1 MADQDDGKISET
13 AAASSL
19 LVDGNE
25 TITADQRREDDSGA
39 AGQGERVIEGGQE
52 EMRSEVDASDR
63 TPAVTEA
70 KMDEAAPARE
80 ESPNSGKDASQE
92 STMADHAS
100 LAQVETSQ
108 TDAQSA
114 PAPPPTSEKEEPTAT
129 PQTDTEPTL
138 PSATLKAASIHAS
151 STIHRTA
158 SPAYSQSSVTS
169 TQGKESVASPSLAAP
184 KKFSTVNINK
194 KFLGKTGGAPPA
206 ATSAAS
212 SQMGNKESG
221 LGLVN
226 LSGEIQSSERRT
238 LSINLSAYSSSVPN
252 TGTAAIIIAYID
264 QRQAD
269 IRHPLKDVV
278 CDGWSHYSASG
289 WLGETHHSG
298 ISEEHADRN
307 QWSTVTSDNDARQC
321 GGQTVCRGIE
331 RDSGSQNAS
340 GRIFGPSYSIWIT
353 CDSSAHGDP
362 VDESRT
368 FRYATSYITQPRQAT
383 YQAGLANH
391 LSEP

>member
-1 MADQDDGKISET
+1 
-13 AAASSL
+13 
-19 LVDGNE
+19 
-25 TITADQRREDDSGA
+25 
-39 AGQGERVIEGGQE
+39 
-52 EMRSEVDASDR
+52 
-63 TPAVTEA
+63 
-70 KMDEAAPARE
+70 
-80 ESPNSGKDASQE
+80 
-92 STMADHAS
+92 
-100 LAQVETSQ
+100 
-108 TDAQSA
+108 
-114 PAPPPTSEKEEPTAT
+114 
-129 PQTDTEPTL
+129 
-138 PSATLKAASIHAS
+138 
-151 STIHRTA
+151 
-158 SPAYSQSSVTS
+158 
-169 TQGKESVASPSLAAP
+169 
-184 KKFSTVNINK
+184 VNINK